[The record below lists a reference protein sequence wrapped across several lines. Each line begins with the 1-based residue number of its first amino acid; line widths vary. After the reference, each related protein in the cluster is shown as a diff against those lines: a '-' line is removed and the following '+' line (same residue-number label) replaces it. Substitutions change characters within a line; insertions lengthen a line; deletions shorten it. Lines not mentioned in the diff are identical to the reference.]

1 MKYMSMQK
9 ASLMAAVVLL
19 PLIAFGQRQTAAVEA
34 EQALRARVTEFLQY
48 HVDGNFRKAYDMVA
62 EDTKDSYFASGKA
75 PIKGFKIDDIKFTDN
90 FTKATVTG
98 TISKTLNMAGEIV
111 PVTVPSTSTWRIEN
125 GKWVWYMD
133 AQDTFATPA
142 GLSLAP
148 SAAQI
153 AATAPIDD
161 IAKNLDPK
169 ALAAAAQ
176 SILQAV
182 SVDKKEITLDPG
194 KVSDGKVIFHNG
206 MTGSVQLQ
214 VNSPDVPG
222 FTATIAQSIVKAGTD
237 MPVVFHYEPADQGR
251 TRAPI
256 MVQLTVQ
263 PLNQVFAIRVNFAP
277 AAPVN

>member
-1 MKYMSMQK
+1 MKYMSMPK
-9 ASLMAAVVLL
+9 AGLMAAVILL
-19 PLIAFGQRQTAAVEA
+19 PLIAFGQQQTAAVEA

-48 HVDGNFRKAYDMVA
+48 HVDGSFRKAYDMVA

-75 PIKGFKIDDIKFTDN
+75 PIKSFKIDDVKLTDN

-111 PVTVPSTSTWRIEN
+111 PVTVPSTSTWKIEN

-133 AQDTFATPA
+133 AQSTFATPA

-153 AATAPIDD
+153 AATAGIDE

-176 SILQAV
+176 SILQSV
-182 SVDKKEITLDPG
+182 SVDKKEVTLDPG
-194 KVSDGKVIFHNG
+194 KASDAKAIFHNG

-214 VNSPDVPG
+214 VNSPEVPG
-222 FTATIAQSIVKAGTD
+222 FTATIAQSIVRGGTD
-237 MPVVFHYEPADQGR
+237 MPVLFHYEPVDQSRSAG
-251 TRAPI
+251 PI
-256 MVQLTVQ
+256 TVQLSVQ
-263 PLNQVFAIRVNFAP
+263 PLNQVFAIRVNFAS
-277 AAPVN
+277 AAPVK